1 MIAAVSCCLSATGIR
16 FSGHPVPA
24 QEFRVPYGRPTRQR
38 RAWTWTGFPRSTP
51 ARYDRVGCPLYPGD
65 GGAHPGRMPCP
76 TSACRFTTA
85 SPYTALP
92 PPTCAAPDN
101 ETSTRVHAIH
111 PSGLP
116 LTCNPRVER
125 GPSGFPSSFAPRR
138 YQRRTSKVGP
148 RREHAPGTRAPTSA
162 GPPIHSSLA
171 KCDLVSQRHFR
182 SCSRAAWCS
191 ILTMTADFET
201 WLNEVAP
208 RDELDPGV
216 RPTGAEQWLREI
228 FVRRGPIPVQE
239 LRAEG
244 QEIQMDLAQGRGS
257 PRPA

>member
-24 QEFRVPYGRPTRQR
+24 QDLRVPHGRPTRQR
-38 RAWTWTGFPRSTP
+38 RAWTQTGFPRSTP

-65 GGAHPGRMPCP
+65 SGAHPGRMPCP

-85 SPYTALP
+85 SPYTALTQ
-92 PPTCAAPDN
+92 PTCTAPTY

-116 LTCNPRVER
+116 LTCNPRMER

-162 GPPIHSSLA
+162 GPPIHSSLTQ
-171 KCDLVSQRHFR
+171 CDLVSQRQ
-182 SCSRAAWCS
+182 SRTLS
-191 ILTMTADFET
+191 L
-201 WLNEVAP
+201 P
-208 RDELDPGV
+208 
-216 RPTGAEQWLREI
+216 RPTSGYARPTSGMCAHGALLAE
-228 FVRRGPIPVQE
+228 FGQE
-239 LRAEG
+239 LRQFGLVEHRAVADELL
-244 QEIQMDLAQGRGS
+244 DFD
-257 PRPA
+257 